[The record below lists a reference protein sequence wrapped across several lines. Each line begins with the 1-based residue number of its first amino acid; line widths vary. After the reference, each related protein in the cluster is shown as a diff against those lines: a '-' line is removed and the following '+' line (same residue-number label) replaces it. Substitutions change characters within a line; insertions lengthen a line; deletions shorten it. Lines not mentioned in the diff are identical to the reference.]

1 MIIGIDP
8 GLNHPALA
16 CIDDLGNLKRSIRI
30 DPRQKE
36 QLITRYRQLN
46 NEMRDVL
53 DIIENTV
60 EPCTNFYFIIEMPQF
75 FNTSKGSKTAERQD
89 LSKLCTAFGIILA
102 NVLRITPETNVKLIT
117 PIEWKGNLPKRIT
130 RKRMETIYGDL
141 SDSSDDEVDALA
153 LARYA
158 YDNKL
163 FSQ

>member
-8 GLNHPALA
+8 GLNHPAIA
-16 CIDDLGNLKRSIRI
+16 CIHDYGDINRFIKI
-30 DPRQKE
+30 DPNQKAS
-36 QLITRYRQLN
+36 LITRYRQLN
-46 NEMRDVL
+46 NEIRDSL
-53 DIIENTV
+53 DIIETTSPENH
-60 EPCTNFYFIIEMPQF
+60 FYFIIEMPQF

-89 LSKLCTAFGIILA
+89 LSKLCTSFGIILA

-130 RKRMETIYGDL
+130 RKRMEAIYGDL
-141 SDSSDDEVDALA
+141 SHRSDDEVDALA

-163 FSQ
+163 FAV